1 MTAIGILSLFIG
13 ALGMLLSALVILG
26 SVQIEQSL
34 GDVETSLQQ
43 TSDREFLNQRTV
55 RLASET
61 ESELSEARALILP
74 DGIVSACLSAWLTM
88 MGIGTLLLR
97 PWARWGSIAW
107 AMTCFVW
114 VIVMIFL
121 EPVEFNPLSWLVVL
135 YPVTLLLC
143 FTQRN
148 WRVAYTRHSTEAMSA

>member
-1 MTAIGILSLFIG
+1 MQKRTSWMTAIGILSLFIG
-13 ALGMLLSALVILG
+13 VLGMLLSSLVILG

-34 GDVETSLQQ
+34 GDVETSLRQ

-74 DGIVSACLSAWLTM
+74 DGIVSACLSAWLAM

-107 AMTCFVW
+107 SMTCFVW
-114 VIVMIFL
+114 VIVIIFL
-121 EPVEFNPLSWLVVL
+121 EPVEFNPLSWLVLL
-135 YPVTLLLC
+135 YPVILLAVL
-143 FTQRN
+143 QP
-148 WRVAYTRHSTEAMSA
+148 AELA

>member
-13 ALGMLLSALVILG
+13 VLGILLSSLVILG

-34 GDVETSLQQ
+34 GDVETSLRQ
-43 TSDREFLNQRTV
+43 TSDREFLNHRTV

-61 ESELSEARALILP
+61 ESELNEARALILP

-97 PWARWGSIAW
+97 PWARWGSISW
-107 AMTCFVW
+107 SMTCFVW
-114 VIVMIFL
+114 VIVVIFM
-121 EPVEFNPLSWLVVL
+121 EPVEFNPLSWFVLL
-135 YPVTLLLC
+135 YPVILLVC
-143 FTQRN
+143 FSQRN
-148 WRVAYTRHSTEAMSA
+148 WRDAYARHSTGTVSA